1 MELRLHYHSCSRV
14 CGCCTDWGQN
24 MRKTFILIF
33 TAALFAA
40 LVACSSTPGTTAASD
55 PNASATSTTAS
66 NNSSLPFS
74 DSKQPATESKGLFS
88 HAAETVTVPAGTPVT
103 VRLQSAV
110 SSESSSAGDKFEAV
124 LDSPLEINGKTVAPA
139 GATVTGRVVAA
150 EKSGRL
156 ENPGMIQIA
165 LSSIS
170 MNGKAV
176 PVTSSSV
183 IARGTS
189 HKKRNLSWIGGGAAG
204 GALIGGLAGGGKGAL
219 IGSAVGA
226 GAGTGTA
233 YATGKK
239 DVGFGVE
246 RRLTFRLTQPITV
259 TMS

>member
-1 MELRLHYHSCSRV
+1 
-14 CGCCTDWGQN
+14 
-24 MRKTFILIF
+24 MRNTFILLF
-33 TAALFAA
+33 TAALFVG
-40 LVACSSTPGTTAASD
+40 LVGCSSTPTTTAAA
-55 PNASATSTTAS
+55 PNASTSTTAT
-66 NNSSLPFS
+66 NNSSALPFS
-74 DSKQPATESKGLFS
+74 DTKQPATESKGLFS
-88 HAAETVTVPAGTPVT
+88 HAAETITVPSGTPVT
-103 VRLQSAV
+103 VRLQSAI
-110 SSESSSAGDKFEAV
+110 SSESSNAGDKFEAV

-156 ENPGMIQIA
+156 QNPGMIQIA

-170 MNGKAV
+170 VNGKAV

-189 HKKRNLSWIGGGAAG
+189 HQKRNLSWIGGGAAG

-259 TMS
+259 SMS